1 MVKPVAMLIT
11 DSRQLAD
18 YCRKARGAAQVF
30 VDSEFVREETY
41 YPQLELVQ
49 VLADGE
55 TALVDVRG
63 VEDMSPLWEMLL
75 DPAVRKVLH
84 AAQQDLE
91 LFHLEC
97 GQAVTNVFDTQIAAA
112 VVGIG
117 EQVGYAQLVRQITGN
132 SVMKTQSYTSWNAR
146 PFTPAQL
153 EYAADDV
160 RYLPEI
166 ARTLDERL
174 QELGRTDWAREEC
187 ERLERSAPRDGVPP
201 EEMYL
206 RISGVE
212 KLDGKEL
219 AVLRELAVW
228 RDEAARR
235 RNIPVQKVLR
245 DNSLTNIARH
255 QPGTVSD
262 LKDLRGFPIGVAER
276 YGGQIVARVK
286 NALALP
292 REKWPE
298 KLKPRQTDPQMQAVV
313 SLLATFVR
321 IRAQD
326 AGIAWGLL
334 ATARD
339 LEELLE
345 AGDCADRDGLPVLQ
359 GWRNDLVGRDIL
371 RLLAGEISLT
381 IDPSSGRPA
390 IRENGAL

>member
-49 VLADGE
+49 VLADGQ

-228 RDEAARR
+228 RDDAARR
-235 RNIPVQKVLR
+235 RNIPLQKVLR